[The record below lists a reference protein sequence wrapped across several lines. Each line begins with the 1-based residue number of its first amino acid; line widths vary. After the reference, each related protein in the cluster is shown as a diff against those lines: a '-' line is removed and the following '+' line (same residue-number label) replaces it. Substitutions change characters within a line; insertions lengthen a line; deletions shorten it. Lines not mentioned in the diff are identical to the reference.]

1 MPTWTAEKTWV
12 FGAILPAAE
21 LNTYVRDNVQF
32 IYNTL
37 TGVQSQAVTLLS
49 TLQVNGAATF
59 SGGISGATVIDGVTV
74 APAMTGITSIGATP
88 FPLQYTTLS
97 GSASV
102 NSTPVNIIN
111 AAALPS
117 TGEWLIVGWA
127 ACTGG
132 TEPATQQVT
141 ITDPSAQNTYMRY
154 DQGIHSSCPIVAII
168 GGSSVTVS
176 AVGTNASNGITVS
189 VRVQAIRHNN

>member
-1 MPTWTAEKTWV
+1 MAYTAPFTAV
-12 FGAILPAAE
+12 PGAVVKSSDW
-21 LNTYVRDNVQF
+21 NTSGRDDISFLYNV
-32 IYNTL
+32 L
-37 TGVQSQAVTLLS
+37 TGAQLQAVHFLS
-49 TLQVNGAATF
+49 TLQVDGAATF
-59 SGGISGATVIDGVTV
+59 GGGISGATVIDGVTV
-74 APAMTGITSIGATP
+74 APAMTGITSIDGTP
-88 FPLQYTTLS
+88 FPIQYTTLS

-141 ITDPSAQNTYMRY
+141 ITDPGAQNTYMRY
-154 DQGIHSSCPIVAII
+154 DQSVHSSCPIACII

-189 VRVQAIRHNN
+189 VRLQAIRHNN